1 MCQQEN
7 GKIVNSLAIASSVRS
22 GYDHYEKPL
31 RRVRQRRRINMS
43 FKNSLYCSTA
53 TILCVVALGCG
64 QPVQE
69 ETAPAASETI
79 MPQYQVDPFWPKP
92 LPDAM
97 LIGEIAGLAVDA
109 QDHVWVFH
117 RPGSLSEDELGAAQD
132 PPVSLCCNPAPW
144 IVEFDAEGNYLR
156 GWGGPDEAYDWPE
169 IEHGLFVDH
178 ENNVWLAG
186 EDTNDHQVLKFT
198 ADGEFLLQIGQ
209 RGQTGG
215 NAHTEFL
222 GHPTDMEIDPE
233 TNEVFVADGYLN
245 RRVIVFDATTGEYKR
260 HWGAY
265 GNEPQDFPAGTSY
278 LAGRYRHAGPDG
290 ELLDSGFF
298 PPIAPDRQDADTGEA
313 FDPEGSPSQQFN
325 IVHGLRLTDDGLVYV
340 ADRTNSR
347 VQVFQRDGTYVDEV
361 VIEKA
366 TMGEGSAWDVDVSP
380 DEQQT
385 FLYVAD
391 GTNQRV
397 WIVQRA
403 TLEILG
409 SFGRRGHGAGEFHWI
424 HRLVVDSQGN
434 LYTGE
439 VNRGRRLQKWV
450 LAEDNAATE

>member
-1 MCQQEN
+1 M
-7 GKIVNSLAIASSVRS
+7 I
-22 GYDHYEKPL
+22 
-31 RRVRQRRRINMS
+31 
-43 FKNSLYCSTA
+43 FKDSLYRSTA
-53 TILCVVALGCG
+53 TILCVVTLGCG

-69 ETAPAASETI
+69 EPTPAASETT

-313 FDPEGSPSQQFN
+313 FDPEGSPSQEFN

-361 VIEKA
+361 VIAKA

>member
-1 MCQQEN
+1 MMFRN
-7 GKIVNSLAIASSVRS
+7 G
-22 GYDHYEKPL
+22 
-31 RRVRQRRRINMS
+31 
-43 FKNSLYCSTA
+43 LYCSTA
-53 TILCVVALGCG
+53 TILCLVTLGCG
-64 QPVQE
+64 QPVPE
-69 ETAPAASETI
+69 EPTPAASETT

-92 LPDAM
+92 LPDDM

-109 QDHVWVFH
+109 QDHVWVFQ

-132 PPVSLCCNPAPW
+132 PPVSLCCKPAPW
-144 IVEFDAEGNYLR
+144 VVEFDSDGNYLR
-156 GWGGPDEAYDWPE
+156 GWGGPGEGYDWPE

-186 EDTNDHQVLKFT
+186 EATNDHQVLKFT

-233 TNEVFVADGYLN
+233 TNEVFVTDGYLN
-245 RRVIVFDATTGEYKR
+245 RRVIVFDANTGEYKR

-265 GNEPQDFPAGTSY
+265 GNEPQDFPAGTRY
-278 LAGRYRHAGPDG
+278 EAGRYRHAGPDG

-298 PPIAPDRQDADTGEA
+298 PPIAPDRQDADTGAA
-313 FDPEGSPSQQFN
+313 FDPEGPPSQQFN
-325 IVHGLRLTDDGLVYV
+325 IVHGVRLTNDGLVYI

-347 VQVFQRDGTYVDEV
+347 VQVFHRDGTYVDEV
-361 VIEKA
+361 IIAKA

-403 TLEILG
+403 TLEVLG
-409 SFGRRGHGAGEFHWI
+409 SFGRRGHGAGEFHWV

>member
-1 MCQQEN
+1 MMF
-7 GKIVNSLAIASSVRS
+7 R
-22 GYDHYEKPL
+22 D
-31 RRVRQRRRINMS
+31 
-43 FKNSLYCSTA
+43 SLYCSTA
-53 TILCVVALGCG
+53 TILCMVTLGCG

-69 ETAPAASETI
+69 EPTPAASETT

-92 LPDAM
+92 LPDDM

-109 QDHVWVFH
+109 QDHVWVFQ

-132 PPVSLCCNPAPW
+132 PPVSLCCKPAPW
-144 IVEFDAEGNYLR
+144 IVEFDSDGNYLR
-156 GWGGPDEAYDWPE
+156 GWGGPGEGYDWPE

-186 EDTNDHQVLKFT
+186 EATNDHQVLKFT

-233 TNEVFVADGYLN
+233 TNEVFVTDGYLN
-245 RRVIVFDATTGEYKR
+245 RRVIVFDANTGAYKR

-265 GNEPQDFPAGTSY
+265 GNEPQDFPAGTRY
-278 LAGRYRHAGPDG
+278 EAGRYRHAGPDG

-298 PPIAPDRQDADTGEA
+298 PPIAPDRQDADTGAA
-313 FDPEGSPSQQFN
+313 FDPEGPPSQQFN
-325 IVHGLRLTDDGLVYV
+325 IVHGVRLTNDGLVYI

-361 VIEKA
+361 IIAKI

-403 TLEILG
+403 TLEVLG